1 MPRKGRVDGA
11 QRKRGPKPKLEN
23 RPDAEQLLAEVL
35 QPGANLS
42 AIAVRVGV
50 SRNTLAQ
57 WRDKRMPKPLQAI
70 IERAGNSAALEAV
83 QLDVLTRFID
93 AIEKSHTMLKA
104 ADEWLRDPKD
114 PSRYN
119 LSPRTH
125 EVDVVYE
132 ETVGELTIK
141 RAAPLSQ
148 LLATVE
154 QGLGVTVVRGETK
167 VADTRELHL
176 KAVAA
181 MSGVLEKY
189 GKATGQIKPDPAA
202 TVNVLVLPETRAHL
216 DRVAAAFEACA
227 ADGCTRCIDAWGA
240 RR

>member
-42 AIAVRVGV
+42 AIARRIEVG
-50 SRNTLAQ
+50 RNTLIK
-57 WRDKRMPKPLQAI
+57 WRDKRMPKALQAVL
-70 IERAGNSAALEAV
+70 ERAGNGALEAV

-104 ADEWLRDPKD
+104 ADEWLRDPRD

-132 ETVGELTIK
+132 ETVGDLTIK

-181 MSGVLEKY
+181 MSSVLEKY

-202 TVNVLVLPETRAHL
+202 TVNVLVLPETKAHL
-216 DRVAAAFEACA
+216 DRVTSAFEACA
-227 ADGCTRCIDAWGA
+227 SAGCTRCADAWEG

>member
-1 MPRKGRVDGA
+1 MPRKTKGA
-11 QRKRGPKPKLEN
+11 KRGPKPRLED
-23 RPDAEQLLAEVL
+23 RPDAGALLAEVL
-35 QPGANLS
+35 DPGANLG
-42 AIAVRVGV
+42 AIAVREGV
-50 SRNTLAQ
+50 HRNTLRA
-57 WRDKRMPKPLQAI
+57 WRDRNAPPEVREI
-70 IERAGNSAALEAV
+70 ILKAGGSAALEAV

-132 ETVGELTIK
+132 ETLGDLTIK

-181 MSGVLEKY
+181 MSSVLEKY

-202 TVNVLVLPETRAHL
+202 TVNVLVLPETKAHL
-216 DRVAAAFEACA
+216 DRVASAFEACA
-227 ADGCTRCIDAWGA
+227 SAGCTRCADAWEA